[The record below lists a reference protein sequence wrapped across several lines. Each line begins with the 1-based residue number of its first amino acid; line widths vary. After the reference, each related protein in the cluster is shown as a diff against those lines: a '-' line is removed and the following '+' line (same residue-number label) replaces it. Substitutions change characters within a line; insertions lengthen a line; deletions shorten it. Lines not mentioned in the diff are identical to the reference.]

1 MGQASVL
8 IVEDDAHISGIVAE
22 HLGRA
27 GYACTQAFSG
37 TEARLV
43 LDGARQRGERFD
55 VVVCDLML
63 PGLPGEDIVRL
74 IRAADADTP
83 IVVTSARSAA
93 SDKVDLLKL
102 GADDYL
108 AKPFDL
114 DELLARIE
122 VQLRHRGRAI
132 AVAGGDDV
140 LRAVERRRRRDSP
153 HAHRVQHRGAFGRAS
168 EEGLHEA
175 RAVRAGLGRAVRRG
189 RQHRERARVEH
200 PREAQAHGDG
210 RLHPNRMGPR
220 VQAGRRCGGVAMR
233 GAPAASGALLG
244 SLAAS
249 ASDAPFDPSAATASG
264 VPCAS
269 VRAHAYA
276 STVLVASVAIR
287 ASAPLVAP
295 FAAARVFAPL
305 VAPFAAA
312 RASASPAT
320 PSAAA
325 RATVCAAGLRSSNF
339 LKPRFS
345 LPENPPRILDAVKE
359 IDTRKERS

>member
-1 MGQASVL
+1 MSVKYQQKVKNSLPQELAARPCAFLALPGAFSEVAEFRYTAAGLQSTGGATREETMGQASVL

-22 HLGRA
+22 HFGRA

-63 PGLPGEDIVRL
+63 PGLSGEDIVRL
-74 IRAADADTP
+74 IRAVDADTP

-140 LRAVERRRRRDSP
+140 LRVGKWALDRAARTLNADGVEIPLTRTE
-153 HAHRVQHRGAFGRAS
+153 FNI
-168 EEGLHEA
+168 
-175 RAVRAGLGRAVRRG
+175 
-189 RQHRERARVEH
+189 VE
-200 PREAQAHGDG
+200 
-210 RLHPNRMGPR
+210 L
-220 VQAGRRCGGVAMR
+220 
-233 GAPAASGALLG
+233 
-244 SLAAS
+244 LAAHPKKVYTKQELFEL
-249 ASDAPFDPSAATASG
+249 AWG
-264 VPCAS
+264 E
-269 VRAHAYA
+269 
-276 STVLVASVAIR
+276 
-287 ASAPLVAP
+287 P
-295 FAAARVFAPL
+295 FAADDSTVSVHVSNIRAKLKPTGTDGYIQTVWGLGFKL
-305 VAPFAAA
+305 AAD
-312 RASASPAT
+312 
-320 PSAAA
+320 
-325 RATVCAAGLRSSNF
+325 AAGSR
-339 LKPRFS
+339 
-345 LPENPPRILDAVKE
+345 
-359 IDTRKERS
+359 

>member
-122 VQLRHRGRAI
+122 VQLRHRGRAF

-140 LRAVERRRRRDSP
+140 LRVGKWALD
-153 HAHRVQHRGAFGRAS
+153 RA
-168 EEGLHEA
+168 A
-175 RAVRAGLGRAVRRG
+175 RTLSA
-189 RQHRERARVEH
+189 
-200 PREAQAHGDG
+200 
-210 RLHPNRMGPR
+210 
-220 VQAGRRCGGVAMR
+220 GGVEIPLTR
-233 GAPAASGALLG
+233 TEFNIVEL
-244 SLAAS
+244 LAAHPKKVYTKQELFEL
-249 ASDAPFDPSAATASG
+249 AWG
-264 VPCAS
+264 E
-269 VRAHAYA
+269 
-276 STVLVASVAIR
+276 
-287 ASAPLVAP
+287 P
-295 FAAARVFAPL
+295 FAADDSTVSVHVSNIRAKLKPTGTDGYIQTVWGLGFKL
-305 VAPFAAA
+305 AAD
-312 RASASPAT
+312 
-320 PSAAA
+320 
-325 RATVCAAGLRSSNF
+325 AAGSR
-339 LKPRFS
+339 
-345 LPENPPRILDAVKE
+345 
-359 IDTRKERS
+359 